1 MNYINWKFKLIGITI
16 FNIFSSITSVLFPLS
31 LMSISDAIVNGD
43 VKAFYLTI
51 MFGIGIIFLQML
63 LYYVVERFQNSYIKH
78 NIIYVRLKL
87 MEKFLSISYNE
98 FNNIDKAEY
107 ISVLLNDIKTL
118 ENDYY
123 ASILNLISKICLL
136 IFSLIGLYIINP
148 VFLLIIA
155 VVIILMS
162 ILPVMFSK
170 SIFKRRKIYMELN
183 SQLNESINE
192 CLDGFV
198 TIKSYNIIKKILDI
212 YRERVEKFESSNN
225 NMKNVVALA
234 NVVLG
239 ASTMILAITIF
250 IIGGYL
256 AINNIVTIGGLVAS
270 IQLLMNII
278 EPTSNIAES
287 YNNINSTKPIRERIN
302 KIYNIKVVNQ
312 SCEDNSI
319 NEIDKIDN
327 IVLENVSYKYK
338 NNSQYILN
346 KINFIFQS
354 GKKYAIIGENGS
366 GKSTLLKIIGNII
379 TDYEGEISING
390 LRYKNVD
397 EKEIY
402 NNISFIHQNS
412 FLFNTSIKNNI
423 LLFNNANNTNMKNI
437 NELLDLLSLNN
448 EIKLNTNDDNY
459 SIGYNGEH
467 LSGGERQKIAIMR
480 ALLRQKDVLLV
491 DEANSAL
498 DSNTSNKVMQ
508 IIGELEN
515 TLSIVITH
523 RIDES
528 LKNFDYIVLIE
539 KGEISRCMKYE
550 ELENLNLCFT

>member
-1 MNYINWKFKLIGITI
+1 MNYINCKFKLIGITI

-459 SIGYNGEH
+459 SIGYNGEN